1 MSVQLAR
8 IRGIPIRLHFTLVI
22 AIFLITWTLA
32 TGFMPT
38 FFPFLDTR
46 HYLLMG
52 IMSAII
58 LFISVLL
65 HELAHS
71 ILSLR
76 YGLGVKQIV
85 LFIFGGVS
93 DITEETKDY
102 HKEFRISI
110 IGPLTSFALS
120 GLFAVAWLI
129 SLQIAGQ
136 AAAPVLTDITQGL
149 EKTEA
154 MNNINSGQVIDTSFV
169 ISRVIAGVLLYG
181 VIVNA
186 MLGAFNLLPAFPLDG
201 GRILRTALVRG
212 GRSYD
217 EATRIATKVGIGIS
231 YGLMSL
237 GFVTMLTSSFVGG
250 LWLLLLGWFLQ
261 SGAQTYRQQIELVH
275 VLSGV
280 RVGKIMNTAFV
291 TVDPSITV
299 SELFTNY
306 FNIYRKSEF
315 PVTDGEGHLLG
326 AVSTKEAMSVPRRS
340 VDFVRVQEI
349 MIKVDDLI
357 VMDQN
362 SYGDEALRRMSKENK
377 SRVFV
382 CNKINNNNNN
392 GRIGKTPFKLIGII
406 SKTDLFNVAAEWQE
420 YERNI
425 RR

>member
-32 TGFMPT
+32 SGFMPT

-120 GLFAVAWLI
+120 GIFAVAWFI

-136 AAAPVLTDITQGL
+136 AAAPELDITLGL
-149 EKTEA
+149 EKTGA

-181 VIVNA
+181 AIVNA

-237 GFVTMLTSSFVGG
+237 GFVTILTSSFIGG

-261 SGAQTYRQQIELVH
+261 SGAQTYRQQVELAH
-275 VLSGV
+275 ILSGV

-291 TVDPSITV
+291 PVDPSVTV
-299 SELFTNY
+299 NELFTNY

-326 AVSTKEAMSVPRRS
+326 AVSTKEAMGVPPHSVN
-340 VDFVRVQEI
+340 VVRVLEI

-382 CNKINNNNNN
+382 CNENNNNNK
-392 GRIGKTPFKLIGII
+392 GKMGKTLFKLIGII
-406 SKTDLFNVAAEWQE
+406 SKTDLFNAAIEWQE

>member
-32 TGFMPT
+32 SGFMPT

-120 GLFAVAWLI
+120 GIFAVAWFI

-136 AAAPVLTDITQGL
+136 AAAPVLDITLGL
-149 EKTEA
+149 EKTGA

-181 VIVNA
+181 AIVNA

-237 GFVTMLTSSFVGG
+237 GFVTMLTSSFIGG

-261 SGAQTYRQQIELVH
+261 SGAQTYRQQVELAH
-275 VLSGV
+275 ILSGV

-291 TVDPSITV
+291 PVDPSVTV
-299 SELFTNY
+299 NELFTNY

-326 AVSTKEAMSVPRRS
+326 AVSTKEAMGVPPHSVN
-340 VDFVRVQEI
+340 VVRVLEI

-382 CNKINNNNNN
+382 CSKNNNNNK
-392 GRIGKTPFKLIGII
+392 GRIGKTLFKLIGII
-406 SKTDLFNVAAEWQE
+406 SKTDLFNAAIEWQE

>member
-1 MSVQLAR
+1 
-8 IRGIPIRLHFTLVI
+8 
-22 AIFLITWTLA
+22 
-32 TGFMPT
+32 
-38 FFPFLDTR
+38 
-46 HYLLMG
+46 
-52 IMSAII
+52 
-58 LFISVLL
+58 
-65 HELAHS
+65 
-71 ILSLR
+71 
-76 YGLGVKQIV
+76 
-85 LFIFGGVS
+85 
-93 DITEETKDY
+93 
-102 HKEFRISI
+102 
-110 IGPLTSFALS
+110 
-120 GLFAVAWLI
+120 
-129 SLQIAGQ
+129 
-136 AAAPVLTDITQGL
+136 
-149 EKTEA
+149 
-154 MNNINSGQVIDTSFV
+154 
-169 ISRVIAGVLLYG
+169 
-181 VIVNA
+181 
-186 MLGAFNLLPAFPLDG
+186 
-201 GRILRTALVRG
+201 
-212 GRSYD
+212 
-217 EATRIATKVGIGIS
+217 
-231 YGLMSL
+231 
-237 GFVTMLTSSFVGG
+237 LTSSFVGG

-406 SKTDLFNVAAEWQE
+406 SKTDLFNVAAEGQE

>member
-32 TGFMPT
+32 SGFMPT

-120 GLFAVAWLI
+120 GIFAVAWFI

-136 AAAPVLTDITQGL
+136 AAAPVLDITQGL
-149 EKTEA
+149 EKTGA

-181 VIVNA
+181 AIVNA

-237 GFVTMLTSSFVGG
+237 GFVTMLTSSFIGG

-261 SGAQTYRQQIELVH
+261 SGAQTYRQQVELAH
-275 VLSGV
+275 ILSGV

-291 TVDPSITV
+291 PVDPSVTV
-299 SELFTNY
+299 NELFTNY

-326 AVSTKEAMSVPRRS
+326 AVSTKEAMGVPPHSVN
-340 VDFVRVQEI
+340 VVRVQEI

-382 CNKINNNNNN
+382 CNKNNNNNK
-392 GRIGKTPFKLIGII
+392 GEMGKTLFKLIGII
-406 SKTDLFNVAAEWQE
+406 SKTDLFNAAIEWQE

>member
-32 TGFMPT
+32 SGFMPT

-120 GLFAVAWLI
+120 GIFAMAWFI

-136 AAAPVLTDITQGL
+136 AAAPVLDITQGL
-149 EKTEA
+149 EKTGA

-181 VIVNA
+181 AIVNA

-237 GFVTMLTSSFVGG
+237 GFVTMLTSSFIGG

-261 SGAQTYRQQIELVH
+261 SGAQTYRQQVELAH
-275 VLSGV
+275 ILSGV

-291 TVDPSITV
+291 PVDPSVTV
-299 SELFTNY
+299 NELFTNY

-326 AVSTKEAMSVPRRS
+326 AVSTKEAMGVPPHSVN
-340 VDFVRVQEI
+340 VVRVQEI

-382 CNKINNNNNN
+382 CNKNNNNNK
-392 GRIGKTPFKLIGII
+392 GEMGKTLFKLIGII
-406 SKTDLFNVAAEWQE
+406 SKTDLFNAAIEWQE

>member
-32 TGFMPT
+32 SGFMPT

-120 GLFAVAWLI
+120 GIFAVAWFI

-136 AAAPVLTDITQGL
+136 AAAPELDITLGL
-149 EKTEA
+149 EKTGA

-181 VIVNA
+181 AIVNA

-237 GFVTMLTSSFVGG
+237 GFVTILTSSLIGG

-261 SGAQTYRQQIELVH
+261 SGAQTYRQQVELAH
-275 VLSGV
+275 ILSGV

-291 TVDPSITV
+291 PVDPSVTV
-299 SELFTNY
+299 NELFTNY

-326 AVSTKEAMSVPRRS
+326 AVSTKEAMGVPPHSVN
-340 VDFVRVQEI
+340 VVRVLEI

-382 CNKINNNNNN
+382 CNENNNNNK
-392 GRIGKTPFKLIGII
+392 GKMGKTLFKLIGII
-406 SKTDLFNVAAEWQE
+406 SKTDLFNAAIEWQE